1 MTDLVDD
8 LVDDAVTAPSGLRRG
23 EQVLALRV
31 RAREQLTD
39 DVVRLTLAAPDG
51 EPLPRWEP
59 GAHVDLVLGP
69 DLVRQYSLCGDPADA
84 CAWQVA
90 VQRAPD
96 GGRGGSRVVVDE
108 VAVGMRLEV
117 RGPRNAFPLRPAARY
132 LFVAGGIG
140 ITPLLPMLAR
150 ADALG
155 ADWQLVY
162 GGRSRSAM
170 PFLAELARYGGRV
183 RVLPQ
188 DETGLLPV
196 ADLLGRPWP
205 GTLVYCCGPAPL
217 LAAVEATMVAAGW
230 PEDALS
236 VERFAPA
243 GPQAAP
249 PGGAGRRGGRGG
261 RGGGG
266 GLDTAFEVELA
277 SSGRV
282 VAVPPDRTVLQAL
295 QDAGVPVLSSCRGGT
310 CGTCEVGVL
319 DGVVDHRD
327 RLLTEAE
334 RAAHDT
340 MFVCVS
346 RAAGPRLVLD
356 L

>member
-1 MTDLVDD
+1 V
-8 LVDDAVTAPSGLRRG
+8 LR
-23 EQVLALRV
+23 
-31 RAREQLTD
+31 
-39 DVVRLTLAAPDG
+39 
-51 EPLPRWEP
+51 
-59 GAHVDLVLGP
+59 P

-84 CAWQVA
+84 STWQVA

-108 VAVGMRLEV
+108 VAAGTRLQV

-155 ADWQLVY
+155 ADWRLVY

-170 PFLAELARYGGRV
+170 PFLAELARYGDRV

-196 ADLLGRPWP
+196 ADLLGTPQP

-217 LAAVEATMVAAGW
+217 LAAVEETMAAAGW
-230 PEDALS
+230 PADALS
-236 VERFAPA
+236 IERFAPA
-243 GPQAAP
+243 DPQVP
-249 PGGAGRRGGRGG
+249 PLGDGSGGRGG
-261 RGGGG
+261 WGGRGGV
-266 GLDTAFEVELA
+266 DTAFEVELA

-295 QDAGVPVLSSCRGGT
+295 VDAGVPVLSSCREGT

-340 MFVCVS
+340 MLVCVS
-346 RAAGPRLVLD
+346 RAACPRLVLD